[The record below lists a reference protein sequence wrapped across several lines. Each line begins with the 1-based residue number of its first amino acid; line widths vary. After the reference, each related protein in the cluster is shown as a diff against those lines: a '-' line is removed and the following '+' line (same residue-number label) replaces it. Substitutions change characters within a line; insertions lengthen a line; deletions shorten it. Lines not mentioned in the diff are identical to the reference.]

1 MAFAE
6 YVTLCILIIAVVAS
20 VWLGFL
26 GREF

>member
-1 MAFAE
+1 MTVSEFT
-6 YVTLCILIIAVVAS
+6 TLGILIGAVVVT